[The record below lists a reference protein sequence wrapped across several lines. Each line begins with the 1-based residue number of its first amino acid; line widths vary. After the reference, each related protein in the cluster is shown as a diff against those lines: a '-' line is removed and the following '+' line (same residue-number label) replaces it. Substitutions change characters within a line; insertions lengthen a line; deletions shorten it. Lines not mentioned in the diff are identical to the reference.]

1 MGLKKIRARVAEIEK
16 VVEQL
21 KEQIKQQDEKIAD
34 LTYKEQEPE
43 TITTNRIL
51 DEWLNGARESK

>member
-34 LTYKEQEPE
+34 LTHKEQEPE

-51 DEWLNGARESK
+51 DEWLNGASESK

>member
-1 MGLKKIRARVAEIEK
+1 MGLKKIRARVAELEK

-21 KEQIKQQDEKIAD
+21 KEQIKEQDEKIAD

-43 TITTNRIL
+43 KTTTNRIL
-51 DEWLNGARESK
+51 DEWLNGATESK

>member
-1 MGLKKIRARVAEIEK
+1 MGLKKIRARVAEMEK

-21 KEQIKQQDEKIAD
+21 KEQIKKQDEKIAD

-51 DEWLNGARESK
+51 DEWLNGATESK

>member
-16 VVEQL
+16 VVAQL
-21 KEQIKQQDEKIAD
+21 KEQIRKQDEKIAD

-51 DEWLNGARESK
+51 DEWLNGVTTNK

>member
-21 KEQIKQQDEKIAD
+21 KEQIKKQDEKIAD
-34 LTYKEQEPE
+34 LTNKEQEPE

-51 DEWLNGARESK
+51 DEWLNGATTCK